1 MGILTKLG
9 LRCVKCDAMI
19 SATSSSSL
27 CKHCYTKQVANSHP
41 WHAPLQTGSGVPY
54 PSNPLFVPQK
64 RVCKECHH
72 PFTIV
77 RSKDVCHPCYTR
89 DKEKEQLKLFEVSVW
104 EDGNSGRP
112 SSTTVILDVDEDGA
126 CDNVLEKMGYTNVSK
141 TEVTELVGPYAPGFI
156 VSFSTLE

>member
-1 MGILTKLG
+1 MAVSTG
-9 LRCVKCDAMI
+9 
-19 SATSSSSL
+19 
-27 CKHCYTKQVANSHP
+27 KHCGNCGVSIPIGDSSGLCFTCYAD
-41 WHAPLQTGSGVPY
+41 QTMNTRRPPQSGSGVPQK
-54 PSNPLFVPQK
+54 PLH

-77 RSKDVCHPCYTR
+77 RSKDLCHPCYNR
-89 DKEKEQLKLFEVSVW
+89 DQEKEQLKLFEVSVW
-104 EDGNSGRP
+104 ENGNSGRP

-126 CDNVLEKMGYTNVSK
+126 ALNVLEKMDCLNVSK

>member
-27 CKHCYTKQVANSHP
+27 CKHCFAKQMMNTP
-41 WHAPLQTGSGVPY
+41 PQTGSSVPNI
-54 PSNPLFVPQK
+54 PTK
-64 RVCKECHH
+64 RICKECHH

-89 DKEKEQLKLFEVSVW
+89 DQEKEQLKLFEVSVW

-126 CDNVLEKMGYTNVSK
+126 CDNVLEKMNYRRVSK
-141 TEVTELVGPYAPGFI
+141 TEVTELVGPYYPGFI
-156 VSFSTLE
+156 VSFGLLE